1 MKAGKSMY
9 QNSLAIKAQAIVS
22 AAIIARAKR
31 SESAIKADYGP
42 SS

>member
-1 MKAGKSMY
+1 MY

-31 SESAIKADYGP
+31 SESALKADNGP